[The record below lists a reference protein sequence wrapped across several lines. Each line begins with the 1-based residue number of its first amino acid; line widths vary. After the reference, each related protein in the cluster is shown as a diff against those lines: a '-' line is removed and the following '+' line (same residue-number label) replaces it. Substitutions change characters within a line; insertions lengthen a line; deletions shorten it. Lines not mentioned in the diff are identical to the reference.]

1 MAIII
6 GFISE
11 VMVVIYVPNCMYN
24 PYCAPQVQRE
34 RKRERESDLGHVFR
48 ERNLD
53 AYSTG
58 FLSPELGNVPST
70 SKYYPLSLMRSIIN
84 SN

>member
-34 RKRERESDLGHVFR
+34 KERERGRVIWGMFLEKGTWMLIA
-48 ERNLD
+48 LD
-53 AYSTG
+53 FFHPSWGMYQ
-58 FLSPELGNVPST
+58 VHPST
-70 SKYYPLSLMRSIIN
+70 IL
-84 SN
+84 